1 MLALCVVVTHAT
13 GGTIF
18 GHSLLNGIT
27 AVQGFYVISGFLI
40 TMVLNTRPA
49 YQDVGQFYLSRY
61 LRLWP
66 AYAIVAMLTFLIL
79 KRPAFVAGLEH
90 LDFAGALFV
99 IVSNCA
105 IFFQDLYLFLAIS
118 PDGSLFFTSHFG
130 TEPGPQLNGL
140 MLVPQMWSVGVEL
153 TFYAI
158 APFVCRSPI
167 RLLGL
172 LTVGVVT
179 RLAIG
184 YWSPP
189 AIDPWHYR
197 FSPAEM
203 VMFAAGGLSYFASK
217 ALRSVPAVILQV
229 GGTACLA
236 ATAAI
241 IIATPLS
248 IQNFSQT
255 LFLQNPKVILLII
268 LACPLLFV
276 TFRKSRL
283 DSMIGELS
291 YPMYLSH
298 LFVAGM
304 MVRYTPSLMTPD
316 NFAYVCATVVF
327 SAALLWLVVLPVDRY
342 RRRFG
347 ARVPDAIETITP
359 IPALPRDEH
368 LPAHQTARTYRTRTH
383 LNAR

>member
-1 MLALCVVVTHAT
+1 MGTLRFLLALCVVVTHAS
-13 GGTIF
+13 GGKIF
-18 GHSLLNGIT
+18 GHALLNGIT

-40 TMVLNTRPA
+40 TMVLNTRDG
-49 YQDVGQFYLSRY
+49 YRDVRQFYLSRY

-66 AYAIVAMLTFLIL
+66 AYAVVAILTFVVL
-79 KRPAFVAGLEH
+79 KSSIFVAGIDK
-90 LDFAGALFV
+90 LDAAGALFV
-99 IVSNCA
+99 IVSNCT

-118 PDGSLFFTSHFG
+118 PDGSLFPTTHFG

-158 APFVCRSPI
+158 APFICRSPL
-167 RLLGL
+167 RLLALLAFGL
-172 LTVGVVT
+172 AV

-203 VMFAAGGLSYFASK
+203 AMFAAGGLAYFASK
-217 ALRSVPAVILQV
+217 AFRLVPAAVLRIA
-229 GGTACLA
+229 GIACLA
-236 ATAAI
+236 AMTVI

-248 IQNFSQT
+248 NHGFSQI
-255 LFLQNPKVILLII
+255 LFLQNPNVILLITVSCPI
-268 LACPLLFV
+268 LFLA
-276 TFRKSRL
+276 FRASRL

-291 YPMYLSH
+291 YPMYLTH
-298 LFVAGM
+298 VFVSGLM
-304 MVRYTPSLMTPD
+304 MRYTPSFMTPD
-316 NFAYVCATVVF
+316 NLAYVCATILF

-342 RRRFG
+342 RKRLG
-347 ARVPDAIETITP
+347 ARVPTMPDIN
-359 IPALPRDEH
+359 
-368 LPAHQTARTYRTRTH
+368 LPAQEYPAAKP
-383 LNAR
+383 L